1 MSRCSRLEKITN
13 EVIDRT
19 IVLYDENKLVEFWE
33 AIQGVAL
40 MQEVKDNVCEIGG

>member
-1 MSRCSRLEKITN
+1 MSRCRKLEKITK

-19 IVLYDENKLVEFWE
+19 IDLYNQNKLVEFWE

-40 MQEVKDNVCEIGG
+40 MQEVKNNVCEIGE